1 MMKRVLFGVGLSGFA
16 GLAAAQ
22 STMADISSAVD
33 FSGVADAGIAV
44 GALIAAIGATF
55 WGIRKVL
62 SLL

>member
-1 MMKRVLFGVGLSGFA
+1 VGLGLVGLSGVA
-16 GLAAAQ
+16 SAQ
-22 STMADISSAVD
+22 ATIADISSAVD

-44 GALIAAIGATF
+44 GALIAAIAATF

>member
-1 MMKRVLFGVGLSGFA
+1 MKKFALGTGLLLATPLAFA
-16 GLAAAQ
+16 QATV
-22 STMADISSAVD
+22 SDISAAVD

-44 GALIAAIGATF
+44 GALIAAVAATF

>member
-1 MMKRVLFGVGLSGFA
+1 MKRLLVGSGLVMVPMLSS
-16 GLAAAQ
+16 AQ

-44 GALIAAIGATF
+44 GALIAAIAATF